1 MSLVVNNQ
9 LNKYTHMYMKLE
21 FHLDEH
27 TEQNYIYTIKVNKID
42 KE

>member
-9 LNKYTHMYMKLE
+9 LNKYTHMYMKLG

-27 TEQNYIYTIKVNKID
+27 TEQNYIYIYNKR
-42 KE
+42 K

>member
-1 MSLVVNNQ
+1 MQ
-9 LNKYTHMYMKLE
+9 MKLG